1 MYNNY
6 DSVYKRNIMLSVT
19 TFQNCLQF
27 QEEATPLVHAAAGG
41 HSDVV
46 KILHDFGADIN
57 QVTKAS

>member
-1 MYNNY
+1 
-6 DSVYKRNIMLSVT
+6 MLSVT